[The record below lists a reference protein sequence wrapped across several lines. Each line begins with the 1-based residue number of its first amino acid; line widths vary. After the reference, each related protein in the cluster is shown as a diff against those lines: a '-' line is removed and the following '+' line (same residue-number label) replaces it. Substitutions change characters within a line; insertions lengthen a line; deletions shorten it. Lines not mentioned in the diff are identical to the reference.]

1 MKAGKPP
8 QGVRMSG
15 INFKHLIKGSAL
27 TVMTV
32 ALLCGTSFAAG
43 PKMGHNKV
51 AKISA
56 KKTHM
61 TRSGKA
67 AKLDQVEQ
75 NLSEEELFAIA
86 LQSKNISKDG
96 NTLTDKRDGKTY
108 KVEIKGDKAWMKN
121 NLAFSL
127 STPKQCLLEDE
138 GNCKK
143 FGRFYSHK
151 EASKACPAG
160 WHLPNDGEWRDY
172 QKDQSKLD
180 WNNLGKGGCKDWD
193 GYCEGDNTGHY
204 WSASKVKKNT
214 ARSWE
219 FRSVAHSINR
229 TDESLSKGLYV
240 RCVADL
246 R

>member
-1 MKAGKPP
+1 MF
-8 QGVRMSG
+8 G
-15 INFKHLIKGSAL
+15 INFNRLVAVAAVMAL
-27 TVMTV
+27 C
-32 ALLCGTSFAAG
+32 CGTTFAAG
-43 PKMGHNKV
+43 PKMGQHKV

-56 KKTHM
+56 KKSHM
-61 TRSGKA
+61 THSSKKA
-67 AKLDQVEQ
+67 KIVPVEQ
-75 NLSEEELFAIA
+75 DLSEEELFAIA
-86 LQSKNISKDG
+86 LESKNISKDG

>member
-1 MKAGKPP
+1 
-8 QGVRMSG
+8 MSG
-15 INFKHLIKGSAL
+15 IKFNHLLQGSGRAL
-27 TVMTV
+27 AFLAIAT
-32 ALLCGTSFAAG
+32 LCGTSFAAG
-43 PKMGHNKV
+43 PKMTMHKAN
-51 AKISA
+51 
-56 KKTHM
+56 
-61 TRSGKA
+61 KA
-67 AKLDQVEQ
+67 AKITPKKTLMTKSRNARLDHIAKQD
-75 NLSEEELFAIA
+75 LSDEELFAIA

-96 NTLTDKRDGKTY
+96 HTLTDKRDGKTY

-138 GNCKK
+138 NFCKQY
-143 FGRFYSHK
+143 GRFYSHK
-151 EASKACPAG
+151 EATKACPSG

-193 GYCEGDNTGHY
+193 GYCESSSTGHY

>member
-1 MKAGKPP
+1 
-8 QGVRMSG
+8 MSG
-15 INFKHLIKGSAL
+15 FKIRRLIGNSGCALAACAVLALCTTPFAAPYKVHKPAKIGDKTHLIKQKTSIKEQAL
-27 TVMTV
+27 PEM
-32 ALLCGTSFAAG
+32 
-43 PKMGHNKV
+43 
-51 AKISA
+51 
-56 KKTHM
+56 
-61 TRSGKA
+61 
-67 AKLDQVEQ
+67 
-75 NLSEEELFAIA
+75 SEEERFAMV
-86 LQSKNISKDG
+86 LKSKNISEDG
-96 NTLTDKRDGKTY
+96 KVLTDTRDGKTY
-108 KVEIKGDKAWMKN
+108 KVEIKGEKAWMKN

-127 STPKQCLLEDE
+127 STPSQCLLEDE

-143 FGRFYSHK
+143 YGRFYSHK
-151 EASKACPAG
+151 EAAKACPSG

-193 GYCEGDNTGHY
+193 GYCESSSTGHY

-219 FRSVAHSINR
+219 FRSVARSINR

>member
-1 MKAGKPP
+1 MF
-8 QGVRMSG
+8 G
-15 INFKHLIKGSAL
+15 IKFNRLVAATAVLAL
-27 TVMTV
+27 C
-32 ALLCGTSFAAG
+32 CGASFAAG
-43 PKMGHNKV
+43 PKKMGMHKMTKV
-51 AKISA
+51 SV
-56 KKTHM
+56 KKTNLVHK
-61 TRSGKA
+61 GKT
-67 AKLDQVEQ
+67 AKLKQPEQ
-75 NLSEEELFAIA
+75 NLSEEELFALA
-86 LQSKNISKDG
+86 LESKNISKDG
-96 NTLTDKRDGKTY
+96 STLTDTRDGKTY
-108 KVEIKGDKAWMKN
+108 KIEIRGDKAWMKN
-121 NLAFSL
+121 NLSYSL

-151 EASKACPAG
+151 EASKACPNG

-219 FRSVAHSINR
+219 FRSMAHSINR

>member
-1 MKAGKPP
+1 MF
-8 QGVRMSG
+8 G
-15 INFKHLIKGSAL
+15 INFNRLVAAAA
-27 TVMTV
+27 VM
-32 ALLCGTSFAAG
+32 AFCCSTSFAAG
-43 PKMGHNKV
+43 PKMGQHKV

-56 KKTHM
+56 KKSHM
-61 TRSGKA
+61 THSSKKA
-67 AKLDQVEQ
+67 KIEPIEQ
-75 NLSEEELFAIA
+75 DLSEEELFAIA
-86 LQSKNISKDG
+86 LESKNISKDG

-160 WHLPNDGEWRDY
+160 GHLPNAGEWRDY

>member
-1 MKAGKPP
+1 MF
-8 QGVRMSG
+8 G
-15 INFKHLIKGSAL
+15 INFNRLVAAAAVMAL
-27 TVMTV
+27 C
-32 ALLCGTSFAAG
+32 CGTTFAAG
-43 PKMGHNKV
+43 PKMGQHKV

-56 KKTHM
+56 KKSHM
-61 TRSGKA
+61 THSSKKA
-67 AKLDQVEQ
+67 KIVPVEQ
-75 NLSEEELFAIA
+75 DLSEEELFAIA
-86 LQSKNISKDG
+86 LESKNISKDG
-96 NTLTDKRDGKTY
+96 RTLTDKRDGKTY

>member
-1 MKAGKPP
+1 MLGFN
-8 QGVRMSG
+8 VNRLVM
-15 INFKHLIKGSAL
+15 GSAR
-27 TVMTV
+27 VITV
-32 ALLCGTSFAAG
+32 AAVVALCCGTSFAAG
-43 PKMGHNKV
+43 PKMAHHKV
-51 AKISA
+51 AKISNKA
-56 KKTHM
+56 NMTH
-61 TRSGKA
+61 TSSKR
-67 AKLDQVEQ
+67 AKLGHIEQ
-75 NLSEEELFAIA
+75 NLSDEELFALA
-86 LQSKNISKDG
+86 LQSKNISQDG
-96 NTLTDKRDGKTY
+96 RTLTDKRDGKTY

-143 FGRFYSHK
+143 FGRFYNHK
-151 EASKACPAG
+151 EAAKACPSG

-219 FRSVAHSINR
+219 FRSIGRSINR
-229 TDESLSKGLYV
+229 TDESMSKGLYV

>member
-1 MKAGKPP
+1 MF
-8 QGVRMSG
+8 G
-15 INFKHLIKGSAL
+15 INFDRLVTVTAIAALCCSA
-27 TVMTV
+27 
-32 ALLCGTSFAAG
+32 SFAAS
-43 PKMGHNKV
+43 PKKASVHKV
-51 AKISA
+51 TTVTSKAHMAHPGKSA
-56 KKTHM
+56 KLTQ
-61 TRSGKA
+61 A
-67 AKLDQVEQ
+67 EQ
-75 NLSEEELFAIA
+75 NLSEEELFALA
-86 LQSKNISKDG
+86 LQSKNISEDG
-96 NTLTDKRDGKTY
+96 KTLTDKRDGKTY

-138 GNCKK
+138 VNCKK

-151 EASKACPAG
+151 EAAKACPAG

-193 GYCEGDNTGHY
+193 GYCESSSTGHY

-219 FRSVAHSINR
+219 FRSAARSINR

>member
-1 MKAGKPP
+1 
-8 QGVRMSG
+8 MSG
-15 INFKHLIKGSAL
+15 IKFSSLLQGSGRAL
-27 TVMTV
+27 AACAVL
-32 ALLCGTSFAAG
+32 ALCTSSFAAG
-43 PKMGHNKV
+43 YKGGVHKPVKV
-51 AKISA
+51 GN
-56 KKTHM
+56 KTHLIKQKTTM
-61 TRSGKA
+61 TEQA
-67 AKLDQVEQ
+67 APEM
-75 NLSEEELFAIA
+75 SEEERFAMV
-86 LQSKNISKDG
+86 LKSKNISEDG
-96 NTLTDKRDGKTY
+96 KTLTDKRDGRTY
-108 KVEIKGDKAWMKN
+108 SVEIKGEKAWMKN
-121 NLAFSL
+121 NLSFSL

-151 EASKACPAG
+151 EASKACPNG
-160 WHLPNDGEWRDY
+160 WHLPDDGEWRDY

-219 FRSVAHSINR
+219 FRSMAHSINR